1 MKVKILRQTYQRR
14 TYSEVIQKGRYFH
27 FELTERSTYLI

>member
-14 TYSEVIQKGRYFH
+14 TYSEVRQKDHNFH